1 MRLLTTTIGFAI
13 ATIGAV
19 GVLDPPLLLDLGRSL
34 EAPSTVYVVAVIR
47 VLFGFALL
55 WVAPTSRLPLS
66 VRVIGI
72 LVIVAGVLGPFY
84 GAERASAMLELWEAQ
99 GPPFMRAWAGLAV
112 AFGLF
117 IVYAVTAARRPA
129 A

>member
-1 MRLLTTTIGFAI
+1 MRLLATTMGFVV

-19 GVLDPPLLLDLGRSL
+19 GVLDPQLLLDLGRSL
-34 EAPSTVYVVAVIR
+34 ETPSTVYVVAVIR

-55 WVAPTSRLPLS
+55 WVAPASRMPLS

-72 LVIVAGVLGPFY
+72 LVIVVGVLGPFY
-84 GAERASAMLELWEAQ
+84 GPERTSAMLELWEAQ
-99 GPPFMRAWAGLAV
+99 GPLFMRAWAGLAV

-117 IVYAVTAARRPA
+117 IVYAVTAARRSA